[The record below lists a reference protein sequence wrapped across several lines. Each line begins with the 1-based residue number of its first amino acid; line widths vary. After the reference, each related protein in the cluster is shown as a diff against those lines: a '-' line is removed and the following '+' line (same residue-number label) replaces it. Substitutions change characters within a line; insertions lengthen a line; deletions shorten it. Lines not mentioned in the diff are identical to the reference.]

1 MPRDSNRRTSSR
13 NESWS
18 SGVLDMARDRPIAA
32 AAVAA
37 GAAATGLFL
46 WSKRNQITQQLTSLS
61 DQLGEWSENMTGT
74 GEPSNTNQTAGTTT
88 TQATG
93 ARSNTASRSGS
104 GSRGRGGTTKARGMS
119 ETGGGNASLGAQS
132 GGAGAGAIGA
142 SPGGRGR
149 AGDNS

>member
-1 MPRDSNRRTSSR
+1 MPRNSNRRTSSR

-18 SGVLDMARDRPIAA
+18 SGVMDMARDRPIAA

-46 WSKRNQITQQLTSLS
+46 WSKRNQITQQLSSLS

-74 GEPSNTNQTAGTTT
+74 GQPSNMDQTAGITT
-88 TQATG
+88 TQPRG
-93 ARSNTASRSGS
+93 GRSNTASRSGS
-104 GSRGRGGTTKARGMS
+104 GNTGRGGTTKARGMT

-132 GGAGAGAIGA
+132 GGAGTMGA